1 MVVCVILDDKIP
13 ADEFEGVQAVEIGKR
28 QVLYGNVA
36 ADALESRQLGE
47 SGCGKPC
54 APLDGQRPDGRAA

>member
-13 ADEFEGVQAVEIGKR
+13 ADEFEVVQAGETSKR
-28 QVLYGNVA
+28 QILYGDVA
-36 ADALESRQLGE
+36 ADALESRQLE
-47 SGCGKPC
+47 KSGCGKPR